1 MNTTVNMRSFLV
13 LLACTAIGLFGA
25 SVQAHAGT
33 TEVNGTTN
41 WVAGSDSE
49 YHTIIDFTQG
59 GSDNVVVSNTQTTG
73 SARRYPYTASDTD
86 PWAAINPAH
95 YPPGYTAGAPD
106 LYVNVK
112 FDNSDV
118 RSSSLSTATINTCD
132 QGDPTKCPTGTLPTT
147 FFHRLGTYSSSSGT
161 VTALTNTKLTGGT
174 EVLNN
179 MFTKNGQAFDM
190 DRIRYAANRLWYE
203 WYQEKTGVKTG
214 PWTGFTYQP
223 TGTMSFENFVN
234 NIVNH
239 HPMYGIV
246 RVVIP
251 VETQGGSGKTVGD
264 MYLDPSY
271 PVGGAEFTSPPTW
284 VGTGTRSS
292 QPVMVDYEAM
302 WPGTSVPSSA
312 NKSWKR
318 EPYSGTVTVYGML
331 LIDYVDSRTYDP
343 AHFFDGAQD
352 YVDNYSSQAT
362 HDAVATDAVAL
373 ANIKNYI
380 LPRSSGRNVVLMDWD
395 TLDIN
400 PIDDLVKQVQYTDT
414 ATAGSD
420 GRMDTLD
427 IIRRKY
433 MMNGKTNYQA
443 SEISDD
449 YVFEYWMRQAMQL
462 PTGNSTRDQIITDLT
477 GNPPGN
483 TGTTPPSVGQFD
495 FSTEKFNSGASELA
509 NFDSGYQGMGWPSM
523 TEPDQFH
530 AYFPSGYEVGWIRA
544 FWNLDLAALD
554 ATTTEGTPGSWW
566 MHLPDDVGSTQTD
579 LTGSPVKTKA
589 YAEFG
594 VPSSADNWI
603 TISLDKGATQQ
614 SMPNFYSTDWEDFP
628 AFAFAGGLLDVHG
641 FMNCSG
647 MLYTPD
653 SLEIEAHSGS
663 ELPGGSSSAGPFQY
677 ENGAMLVGN
686 GFYLQDQNTNDHSM
700 IAISY
705 NYNSFDRLR
714 SGAASLTIT
723 GATNI
728 AELQGQ

>member
-1 MNTTVNMRSFLV
+1 MNTKFDIRSFLA
-13 LLACTAIGLFGA
+13 LLACGAIALFGA
-25 SVQAHAGT
+25 CGQASAG
-33 TEVNGTTN
+33 ESNGTSN
-41 WVAGSDSE
+41 WIAGSDSD

-59 GSDNVVVSNTQTTG
+59 SSDNVVVSNTQST
-73 SARRYPYTASDTD
+73 SKQRSYPYIGSDTD
-86 PWAAINPAH
+86 PWAAINPAN
-95 YPPGYTAGAPD
+95 YPPGYTAAAPD

-112 FDNSDV
+112 FDNSDILNG
-118 RSSSLSTATINTCD
+118 SLSTATINTCD
-132 QGDPTKCPTGTLPTT
+132 QGDPTKCPSGTLPNT
-147 FFHRLGTYSSSSGT
+147 FVHRLGNYNGST
-161 VTALTNTKLTGGT
+161 VTALTNAKLTGGY
-174 EVLNN
+174 ESLNN

-190 DRIRYAANRLWYE
+190 DRLRYAANRLWYE
-203 WYQEKTGVKTG
+203 WYLEKTGAKTG

-239 HPMYGIV
+239 HTMYGIV

-251 VETQGGSGKTVGD
+251 VETQGGSGKRQGD

-271 PVGGAEFTSPPTW
+271 PVAGAEFATNPAPVWS
-284 VGTGTRSS
+284 GTGTNSS

-302 WPGTSVPSSA
+302 WPGTSIPKSA
-312 NKSWKR
+312 NNSNKR

-343 AHFFDGAQD
+343 AHFFDGEQD
-352 YVDNYSSQAT
+352 YVDNYSTQAL
-362 HDAVATDAVAL
+362 HDAVATDTAAL

-400 PIDDLVKQVQYTDT
+400 PIDDLVSQVQYTDT
-414 ATAGSD
+414 PTAGGD

-427 IIRRKY
+427 RIRREY
-433 MMNGKTNYQA
+433 MMAGKTNYA
-443 SEISDD
+443 VTDISDD
-449 YVFEYWMRQAMQL
+449 YMWEYEMRQAILL
-462 PTGNSTRDQIITDLT
+462 PAGNSTRNQIITALT
-477 GNPPGN
+477 GNPPGD
-483 TGTTPPSVGQFD
+483 TGTGTAQFD
-495 FSTEKFNSGASELA
+495 YATQTFTNTTGVRQDFVN
-509 NFDSGYQGMGWPSM
+509 GWSSM
-523 TEPDQFH
+523 TEPNQFH
-530 AYFPSGYEVGWIRA
+530 AYFPSGYEMGWMKA
-544 FWNLDLAALD
+544 FFYLDMAALD
-554 ATTTEGTPGSWW
+554 QTTTEQTPGSWW
-566 MHLPDDVGSTQTD
+566 MHLPDDVSSTETD
-579 LTGSPVKTKA
+579 MAGSPAQTKG

-594 VPSSADNWI
+594 VPNTADGWFSV
-603 TISLDKGATQQ
+603 SLDGTAADARA
-614 SMPNFYSTDWEDFP
+614 MPNFFSTDWEDFP

-663 ELPGGSSSAGPFQY
+663 ELPGGSSNAGPFQY
-677 ENGAMLVGN
+677 VNGAMLVGN
-686 GFYLQDQNTNDHSM
+686 GFFLQDQNTGDHSM

-705 NYNSFDRLR
+705 NFNSFDRLR
-714 SGAASLTIT
+714 SGAASVTIK